1 MAILDKLK
9 EIPLFSCLSGQELS
23 EVEKITRE
31 ETFLKNNI
39 IIREADNTTA
49 LYVMVSG
56 KAVATGSDEDG
67 KQIIFNVFRKGN
79 YFGEMSFIDKEP
91 RCATVTAGTKIVVLR
106 ISGEKLRNI
115 LRANPEMMFGLMKGL
130 LEKLRKATSQ
140 VTDIALRDVYKR
152 ITLLLKRLAKPYGMK
167 QIVEEKLTNT
177 EIGEMI
183 GAGRE
188 VVSRIM
194 SKLYKDGFISK
205 ENSLLILEEELPDK
219 FSLLNK

>member
-9 EIPLFSCLSGQELS
+9 ETPLFSCLSGQELS

-79 YFGEMSFIDKEP
+79 YFGESFIDKEP
-91 RCATVTAGTKIVVLR
+91 RCATVTAGTKTVVLR

-140 VTDIALRDVYKR
+140 VTDLALRDVYKR
-152 ITLLLKRLAKPYGMK
+152 ITLLFKRLAKPYGNR
-167 QIVEEKLTNT
+167 QIIEEKLTNT

-194 SKLYKDGFISK
+194 SKLYVCGCLSK
-205 ENSLLILEEELPDK
+205 EDRLLIIEKEFPDK
-219 FSLLNK
+219 LYP

>member
-1 MAILDKLK
+1 MPILEKLK
-9 EIPLFSCLSGQELS
+9 EIPLFSCLSEQELS

-31 ETFLKNNI
+31 ETFLKNNV
-39 IIREADNTTA
+39 IIREADNSTA

-56 KAVATGSDEDG
+56 KAVATGSDEEG

-79 YFGEMSFIDKEP
+79 YFGEMSFIDKKP

-152 ITLLLKRLAKPYGMK
+152 IILLFKRLVKPYGKK
-167 QIVEEKLTNT
+167 QIIEEKMTNT
-177 EIGEMI
+177 EIGEMV
-183 GAGRE
+183 GASRE
-188 VVSRIM
+188 MVSRIT
-194 SKLYKDGFISK
+194 SKLYADGCLSK
-205 ENSLLILEEELPDK
+205 ENGLLIIKKELPDK
-219 FSLLNK
+219 VSL

>member
-39 IIREADNTTA
+39 IIREADNSTA

-79 YFGEMSFIDKEP
+79 YFGESFIDKEP
-91 RCATVTAGTKIVVLR
+91 RCATVTAGTKTVVLR

-130 LEKLRKATSQ
+130 LEKLRKATSNSEIFSEQ
-140 VTDIALRDVYKR
+140 ILR
-152 ITLLLKRLAKPYGMK
+152 
-167 QIVEEKLTNT
+167 
-177 EIGEMI
+177 
-183 GAGRE
+183 
-188 VVSRIM
+188 
-194 SKLYKDGFISK
+194 
-205 ENSLLILEEELPDK
+205 
-219 FSLLNK
+219 